1 MNIDHAIG
9 KFEVYLKAERGLSPK
24 TIEAYATDLAQF
36 GEFLERTDEESL
48 RVDRI
53 GLLHIRAFLRGQV
66 DRGLSS
72 RSMMRKISS
81 LRSFFRFL
89 VRRKYC
95 ALDPTLNLSTPKRR
109 ETLPTLVGEERI
121 REMMSLP
128 DVSTLTGLRDRA
140 ILEFL
145 YGTGVRLSEMVRLDI
160 ADFVDGGETIR
171 VLGKG
176 NKERLV
182 PWGGEARR
190 WFYLYQK
197 KRFGLRGKCDEQFL
211 QRHRGCAAFSAGEHT
226 RRISAR
232 TVQRIAA
239 KYLRRV
245 SLSAAVSPH
254 VLRHAFATH
263 LLDNGADLRAVQEL
277 LGHES
282 LSTTQTYTH
291 VTPKRL
297 KETYRKAHP
306 RS

>member
-1 MNIDHAIG
+1 MNIDKAIV
-9 KFEVYLKAERGLSPK
+9 KFETYLKAERGLSQN

-36 GEFLERTDEESL
+36 AEFLERAETSAG
-48 RVDRI
+48 VDGVR
-53 GLLHIRAFLRGQV
+53 LLEIRAFLREQV

-89 VRRKYC
+89 VKRQHC
-95 ALDPTLNLSTPKRR
+95 ALDPTLNLSSPRKR
-109 ETLPTLVGEERI
+109 ESLPTLVSEDRI
-121 REMMSLP
+121 REMMALP
-128 DVSTLTGLRDRA
+128 DVSTLSGVRDKA

-145 YGTGVRLSEMVRLDI
+145 YGTGVRLSEMVGLDV
-160 ADFVDGGETIR
+160 ADFIDGGETLR
-171 VLGKG
+171 VFGKG
-176 NKERLV
+176 SKERLV
-182 PWGGEARR
+182 PWGGEARK
-190 WFYLYQK
+190 WFFLYQK
-197 KRFGLRGKCDEQFL
+197 KRFGGRGEFDEQHL
-211 QRHRGCAAFSAGEHT
+211 KRHRKCAAFSAGVDT
-226 RRISAR
+226 RRISPR

-239 KYLRRV
+239 KYLGRV

-282 LSTTQTYTH
+282 LSTTQVYTH

-297 KETYRKAHP
+297 RETYRKAHP